1 MSIMVARCYSSSS
14 ESVVALVPLRV
25 VVVLGLLV
33 VLVCGSSSQ
42 QCHEEDEAAL
52 LALNAGLGS
61 PYHFESWSPDTWCCD
76 WYDVDCDNVTGRVV
90 GLSVFQD
97 SNLTAGAIP
106 DAVANLTHLRSLTL
120 HHLPGL
126 TGAIPESLALLANL
140 SVLTISYTGMSGPV
154 PSFLSRLTSLTLLDL
169 SYNSF
174 TGAIP
179 ASLADLPNLAGI
191 NLSRNRLT
199 GTIPHMLFSKLSS
212 SSSSSDSEEQKQQQQ
227 QQGRIV
233 SLWLSHNELSG
244 SIPAEFAAVNFAYVD
259 LSRNAFTGDPSEAF
273 FGAAARPSIQHLDLS
288 RNRFAFSLTGAELPE
303 QLSFL
308 DLSHN
313 GIRGRIPEQLANL
326 TNLKAFNVSYNKL
339 CGQVPGGGIMSRFD
353 AYSFQHNKCL
363 CGAPLQACP
372 KMS

>member
-1 MSIMVARCYSSSS
+1 MV
-14 ESVVALVPLRV
+14 VH
-25 VVVLGLLV
+25 
-33 VLVCGSSSQ
+33 GSSSQ

-61 PYHFESWSPDTWCCD
+61 PYHFESWSTDTWCCD

-126 TGAIPESLALLANL
+126 TGAIPESLSLLANL

-154 PSFLSRLTSLTLLDL
+154 PSFLSQLTSLTLLDL

-179 ASLADLPNLAGI
+179 ASLADLPNLTGI

-199 GTIPHMLFSKLSS
+199 GTIPPLLFSKLSS
-212 SSSSSDSEEQKQQQQ
+212 SSSDNDSSDNDSDEQQQ
-227 QQGRIV
+227 QQGRSV
-233 SLWLSHNELSG
+233 NLWLSHNELSG
-244 SIPAEFAAVNFAYVD
+244 SIPAEFASVNFAYVD
-259 LSRNAFTGDPSEAF
+259 LSRNAFTGDPSAAL
-273 FGAAARPSIQHLDLS
+273 FGAGRKTQHLDLS
-288 RNRFAFSLTGAELPE
+288 RNKFAFRLTGAELPE

-326 TNLKAFNVSYNKL
+326 TNLQSFNVSYNKL
-339 CGQVPGGGIMSRFD
+339 CGQVPSGGVMSRFD